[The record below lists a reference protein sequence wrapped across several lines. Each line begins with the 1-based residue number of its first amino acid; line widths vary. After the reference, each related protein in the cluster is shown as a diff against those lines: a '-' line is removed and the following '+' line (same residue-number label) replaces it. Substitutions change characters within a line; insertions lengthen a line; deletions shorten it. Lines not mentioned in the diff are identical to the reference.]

1 MAASLWRWARV
12 VGGAR
17 CSGVCAVRAR
27 AFFSGDSG
35 LRSDNV
41 HGSRGAGSGEGGCR
55 GSGALYLGALVGA
68 GLGVWSWGRSSDS
81 RLRVEAAEPV
91 PPPGDPPE
99 SEPPNPRKVFN
110 FIADV
115 AERCGPAVVNIETL
129 GRHPF
134 TGREAVI
141 SSGSGFLVSSDGLI
155 VTNAHVVA
163 NKRRVRVKLY
173 NGDTYEASVCAMD
186 PVQDIAAV
194 RITPKGP
201 MPTLPLARS
210 SEVRQGEFVVAMGT
224 PYLLRNT
231 ITSGIVSSVQRGG
244 RELGLSNKD
253 MDFIQTDAI
262 IDVGNS
268 GGPLVNLD
276 GEVIGINTLKVTAG
290 ISFAIPSDRVRNFLQ
305 QAEKRGQGS
314 WFGRSEVKQ
323 KYIGI
328 MMLTLTP
335 SILADMKFR
344 DPGFPDVPHGILIHK
359 VIIGSP
365 AHQAGLKAGDIILEI
380 NSQAATTAED
390 VFDAVNSQAK
400 LTMTIRRGYETLMV
414 NVIPE
419 PVE

>member
-1 MAASLWRWARV
+1 MAASMFLLARRV
-12 VGGAR
+12 SVIQGR
-17 CSGVCAVRAR
+17 CSGFGGLGFRVLSSGGSQSRNQDFRDCWGAR
-27 AFFSGDSG
+27 S
-35 LRSDNV
+35 
-41 HGSRGAGSGEGGCR
+41 R
-55 GSGALYLGALVGA
+55 GSGALYIGALFGA
-68 GLGVWSWGRSSDS
+68 GLGLWVWGRGSDS
-81 RLRVEAAEPV
+81 RLKVEAAKPIT
-91 PPPGDPPE
+91 PPTDPPT
-99 SEPPNPRKVFN
+99 SDPPNPRKVFN

-115 AERCGPAVVNIETL
+115 AEKCAPAVVNIETL

-141 SSGSGFLVSSDGLI
+141 SSGSGFLVSQDGLI

-173 NGDTYEASVCAMD
+173 NGETFEATVCAMD
-186 PVQDIAAV
+186 PVLDIATV
-194 RITPKGP
+194 RITPKTP
-201 MPTLPLARS
+201 LPTLPLARS

-231 ITSGIVSSVQRGG
+231 ITSGIISSVQRGG
-244 RELGLSNKD
+244 QELGLSKD
-253 MDFIQTDAI
+253 VDFIQTDAI

-290 ISFAIPSDRVRNFLQ
+290 ISFAIPSDRVRDFLQ
-305 QAEKRGQGS
+305 RDERRSQGS

-323 KYIGI
+323 RYIGI

-335 SILADMKFR
+335 RILADMKLR
-344 DPGFPDVPHGILIHK
+344 DPGFPDVTHGILIHK

-380 NSQAATTAED
+380 NSQMATSAED

-400 LTMTIRRGYETLMV
+400 LTIMIRRGYETLMV

-419 PVE
+419 AVE

>member
-1 MAASLWRWARV
+1 MAASVLCRLWGRR
-12 VGGAR
+12 
-17 CSGVCAVRAR
+17 SGVWGV
-27 AFFSGDSG
+27 
-35 LRSDNV
+35 
-41 HGSRGAGSGEGGCR
+41 GSRAVSSGVFGSRCQDSPGAQSRDGGCR
-55 GSGALYLGALVGA
+55 RARYIGALLGA
-68 GLGVWSWGRSSDS
+68 GLGLWSWR
-81 RLRVEAAEPV
+81 RVEAARPV
-91 PPPGDPPE
+91 TPPPDPPRTDAPPPD
-99 SEPPNPRKVFN
+99 PPNPRKVFN

-115 AERCGPAVVNIETL
+115 AEKCSPGVVNIETL

-141 SSGSGFLVSSDGLI
+141 SSGSGFLVSADGLI

-163 NKRRVRVKLY
+163 NKRRVRVRLHD
-173 NGDTYEASVCAMD
+173 GDTYEATVCALD
-186 PVQDIAAV
+186 PIQDIATV

-201 MPTLPLARS
+201 LHPLPLACS
-210 SEVRQGEFVVAMGT
+210 SDVRQGEFVVAMGT

-231 ITSGIVSSVQRGG
+231 ITSGIVSSVQRGS

-290 ISFAIPSDRVRNFLQ
+290 ISFAIPSDRLRRFLQ
-305 QAEKRGQGS
+305 QEERRSQGS

-323 KYIGI
+323 RYIGV

-335 SILADMKFR
+335 RILADMKFR
-344 DPGFPDVPHGILIHK
+344 DPGFPDVLHGILIHK

-380 NSQAATTAED
+380 NSREAATAED
-390 VFDAVNSQAK
+390 VFDAVNSQEK
-400 LTMTIRRGYETLMV
+400 LTMMIRRSYETLMV
-414 NVIPE
+414 TVIPE